1 MRSLIDFA
9 TSPSESDSGAR
20 ASTAYA
26 GSGCPRAARSSPSSR
41 AWKWRFSDRFRGFSR
56 WSGRVLNQWRAGAG
70 DGGGKGTARLAARG
84 AGAADRARG
93 GRGAPGH
100 GAICACGTV
109 KLWRGVTYS
118 SENSQHLIDWYSP
131 SHVLHGLLFYLALHW
146 LRPRWRLGPRI
157 VAATLIETAWEIVEN
172 TDAMIER

>member
-1 MRSLIDFA
+1 MAAAKALPGWRHAALALLIA
-9 TSPSESDSGAR
+9 
-20 ASTAYA
+20 
-26 GSGCPRAARSSPSSR
+26 
-41 AWKWRFSDRFRGFSR
+41 
-56 WSGRVLNQWRAGAG
+56 L
-70 DGGGKGTARLAARG
+70 
-84 AGAADRARG
+84 AGAAALQAM
-93 GRGAPGH
+93 GRL
-100 GAICACGTV
+100 AICACGTV
-109 KLWRGVTYS
+109 KLWHGVTYS